1 MKDERHTETAC
12 PPEEVIDAFEAAIL
26 TTGRSRLERPQ
37 FWALWERADPGWAGS
52 WATRL
57 RLSAA
62 VTSLAE
68 AGTITLPAPGGRLWD
83 TGLPPLPARVGVPT
97 NRQAATT
104 LLDPAD
110 EPWTPAMSRWAPA
123 WIRGNRP
130 PQRLR
135 IAAVQV
141 NRWLLATTGT
151 CPPRVAR
158 EERSLHIFNNE
169 KHLAALADT
178 ALFSNGRLTLNA
190 LSCDAPLGALRI
202 AALRPEGPVLIVE
215 NKSTFDSAWRAQR
228 AAENPGYAAIVFG
241 AGDAATALLTDLREL
256 PSTLGIT
263 PTAFEYAGDVDI
275 AGIEAAAAFA
285 DVLTSAALPVM
296 MAYPLWDAVARS
308 EPTGEDITAERERTS
323 QAAEAARRFG
333 LPTAVSERLNEGV
346 RIPQE
351 RIDRT
356 ALADTS
362 WWQPAAPRRTQSPI
376 PSSHPC

>member
-1 MKDERHTETAC
+1 MKDGPHTETAC

-26 TTGRSRLERPQ
+26 TAGRSRLERQQ
-37 FWALWERADPGWAGS
+37 FWALWERADPAWAGS

-62 VTSLAE
+62 LTSLAE
-68 AGTITLPAPGGRLWD
+68 AGTITLPASGGRLWD
-83 TGLPPLPARVGVPT
+83 TGLPPLPARIGVPA
-97 NRQAATT
+97 NRRRAST

-123 WIRGNRP
+123 WIRESRP

-151 CPPRVAR
+151 RRPRVAR
-158 EERSLHIFNNE
+158 EERSLHIFTDE
-169 KHLAALADT
+169 KQLAALAGT
-178 ALFSNGRLTLNA
+178 ALFSDRRLTLDA

-202 AALRPEGPVLIVE
+202 AVLRPEGPVLIIE
-215 NKSTFDSAWRAQR
+215 NKSTFDSAWRALR
-228 AAENPGYAAIVFG
+228 AAENPGYAAIIFG
-241 AGDAATALLTDLREL
+241 GGDAATALLADLREL

-275 AGIEAAAAFA
+275 AGIEAAAGFTSL
-285 DVLTSAALPVM
+285 LTSAALPVS
-296 MAYPLWDAVARS
+296 MAHPLWDAVARS
-308 EPTGEDITAERERTS
+308 EPTGEDITADRERTG
-323 QAAEAARRFG
+323 QAAEAARLLG
-333 LPTAVSERLNEGV
+333 LPRTVTARLSEGV

-362 WWQPAAPRRTQSPI
+362 WWQPAATRTALGTAIIQA
-376 PSSHPC
+376 

>member
-1 MKDERHTETAC
+1 MKDGRGSETAC
-12 PPEEVIDAFEAAIL
+12 PPEEVIDAFETAIL
-26 TTGRSRLERPQ
+26 TAGRSRLERAQ

-62 VTSLAE
+62 LTSLAE
-68 AGTITLPAPGGRLWD
+68 AGTISLPAPDGRLWD
-83 TGLPPLPARVGVPT
+83 TGLPPLPARVGVPA
-97 NRQAATT
+97 NRQAPTT

-110 EPWTPAMSRWAPA
+110 EPWTPAMSRWAPS
-123 WIRGNRP
+123 WIRESRP

-158 EERSLHIFNNE
+158 EERSLHIFNDE
-169 KHLAALADT
+169 KHLAALAGT
-178 ALFSNGRLTLNA
+178 ALFSNARLTLDA

-256 PSTLGIT
+256 PSTLGIA
-263 PTAFEYAGDVDI
+263 PTVFEYAGDVDI

-285 DVLTSAALPVM
+285 STLTAAALPVT
-296 MAYPLWDAVARS
+296 MAHPLWDAVARA
-308 EPTGEDITAERERTS
+308 EPTGEDITADRERS
-323 QAAEAARRFG
+323 GQAAAAARLLG
-333 LPTAVSERLNEGV
+333 LPMTVTGRLNEGV

-362 WWQPAAPRRTQSPI
+362 WWQPAEALRAAQGTVIIQE
-376 PSSHPC
+376 